1 MELAIGVIVMRAS
14 LMGDNVDHFGQCFFD
29 FPGYEHVVC
38 LLLGGMEGYGQLQ
51 VNRVAGGALRR
62 DGGWGVGNR
71 RGRNIHI
78 VLVIH
83 VYKHVQGGKNWNVSP

>member
-1 MELAIGVIVMRAS
+1 
-14 LMGDNVDHFGQCFFD
+14 
-29 FPGYEHVVC
+29 
-38 LLLGGMEGYGQLQ
+38 MEGYGQPQ
-51 VNRVAGGALRR
+51 VDRVAGGALRR

-71 RGRNIHI
+71 RGRNVCT

>member
-1 MELAIGVIVMRAS
+1 MEFALGVIVMRAS
-14 LMGDNVDHFGQCFFD
+14 LMGDNIDNVGQCCFD
-29 FPGYEHVVC
+29 FLGYEHTVC
-38 LLLGGMEGYGQLQ
+38 LLLGGMEGYGQPQ
-51 VNRVAGGALRR
+51 GDRVAGGALRR

-71 RGRNIHI
+71 TGRNIHT